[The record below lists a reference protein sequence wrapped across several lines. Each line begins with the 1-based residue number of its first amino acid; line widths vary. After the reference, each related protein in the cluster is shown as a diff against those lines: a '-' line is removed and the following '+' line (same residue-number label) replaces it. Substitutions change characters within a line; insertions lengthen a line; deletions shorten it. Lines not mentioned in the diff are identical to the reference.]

1 MKKIAALFLMTLSL
15 FAEQCLAL
23 QVPVEVPYAVAMP
36 TTFEATP
43 GSTVTIPLR
52 ITNNGSGNLVFDCS
66 IARFFNGGPDCIGL
80 RPSVGGGG
88 PGVFLEGQA
97 PEPFDWTLID
107 FTPGPTANSNDVVDQ
122 FNVTIPPGGTADFVF
137 GRFVAGEFGR
147 AVNLLDF
154 SVAQPDG
161 TFVHFF
167 STLRVTVGDQDITGP
182 FVTLPATVYVAEPA
196 TALLVALGGV
206 LAAGLTARRRR
217 RPDIDTR
224 SQLFAAPGIS
234 GCPCFST

>member
-1 MKKIAALFLMTLSL
+1 MSRSLLAERLTLCLGDSSPASL
-15 FAEQCLAL
+15 AGQSICL
-23 QVPVEVPYAVAMP
+23 
-36 TTFEATP
+36 
-43 GSTVTIPLR
+43 I
-52 ITNNGSGNLVFDCS
+52 
-66 IARFFNGGPDCIGL
+66 
-80 RPSVGGGG
+80 
-88 PGVFLEGQA
+88 
-97 PEPFDWTLID
+97 
-107 FTPGPTANSNDVVDQ
+107 
-122 FNVTIPPGGTADFVF
+122 
-137 GRFVAGEFGR
+137 
-147 AVNLLDF
+147 F

-167 STLRVTVGDQDITGP
+167 STLRVTVGGQDITGP

-217 RPDIDTR
+217 RPEIDTG